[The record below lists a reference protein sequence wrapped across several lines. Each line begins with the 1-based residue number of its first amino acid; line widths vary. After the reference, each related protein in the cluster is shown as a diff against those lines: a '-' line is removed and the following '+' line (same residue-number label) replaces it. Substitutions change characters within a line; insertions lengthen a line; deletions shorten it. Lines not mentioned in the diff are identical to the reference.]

1 MPVFPQMGTGAL
13 SQFPVRKQ
21 RRLRT
26 VKNTSLDGR
35 SIKLADA
42 PGEVTEWQL
51 NYANLTDDE
60 VAAIEQFFAAVEGT
74 LNEFTFVDPTDNL
87 IAESDHLDNVVWQV
101 APLLLI
107 VSGIADPTGGTN
119 GWHLANSGGAA
130 QAINQTLSAPSGYLY
145 CFSAY
150 VRSQSTTTLTMLA
163 GSQRFSSGI
172 TSEWTRIELAAR
184 GDVSGTS
191 ISFGLEL
198 PAGES
203 VDVYGMQVEPQASA
217 SLYKPSR
224 KGGVY
229 EGARLSEDLL
239 TITTTGVNCHSCT
252 VNIIHANHL

>member
-35 SIKLADA
+35 SIKLAD
-42 PGEVTEWQL
+42 PSGEATEWQL

-74 LNEFTFVDPTDNL
+74 LNEFTF
-87 IAESDHLDNVVWQV
+87 IDHLDNVVWQV
-101 APLLLI
+101 APLTLLT
-107 VSGIADPTGGTN
+107 SGIADPAGGTN

-150 VRSQSTTTLTMLA
+150 VRSQGTTTLTMLA
-163 GSQRFSSGI
+163 GSQRFSSRI
-172 TSEWTRIELAAR
+172 TNEWTRIEFAAR

-217 SLYKPSR
+217 SLYKSSR